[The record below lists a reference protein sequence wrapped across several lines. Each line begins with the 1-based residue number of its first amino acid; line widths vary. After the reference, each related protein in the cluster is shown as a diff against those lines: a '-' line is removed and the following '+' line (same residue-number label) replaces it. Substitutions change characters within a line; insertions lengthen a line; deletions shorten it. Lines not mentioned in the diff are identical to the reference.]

1 MAREPMRKW
10 TAYVKMKGKEA
21 EHLGIV
27 EASNLRAAYLA
38 AIKKFDL
45 SIERLNRLFVKAE
58 NR

>member
-1 MAREPMRKW
+1 MARDPMRRW
-10 TAYVKMKGKEA
+10 MAYIKEKGKEA

-27 EASNLRAAYLA
+27 EAPNLREAYLA
-38 AIKKFDL
+38 ASKKFDL

>member
-1 MAREPMRKW
+1 MAYIKE
-10 TAYVKMKGKEA
+10 KGKEA
-21 EHLGIV
+21 EHVGTV
-27 EASNLRAAYLA
+27 EAPNLGEAYSA

>member
-1 MAREPMRKW
+1 MARDPMRRW
-10 TAYVKMKGKEA
+10 MAYIKEKGKEP

-27 EASNLRAAYLA
+27 EAPNLREAYLA
-38 AIKKFDL
+38 ASKKFNL